1 MNQIQN
7 KDMTIKYMR
16 KLMNLNGFVKQISFS
31 ETNKEGMLFK

>member
-31 ETNKEGMLFK
+31 